1 MASVALPVGLLAAM
15 VAEVVVSRLAPV
27 AVLVA
32 TGGVAAWGA
41 RVGVL
46 ASCRRHGLVVGAV
59 VGVGRLLILL
69 GIAALV
75 RLASTGMPAGGL
87 ISVTLLVPGVL
98 VVVGYGLGRAV
109 GRIHR
114 RQADPLAGHAAHRGA
129 DAALMGVVL
138 AGVVAVTAVTVLAW
152 TSDAPWTPARPTPV
166 TWFVIAVAAVVV
178 GRPAVLRARTRTV
191 AAGTGGWLRAAAPL
205 VGVAVV
211 LTLCIALA
219 LTAGLERA
227 LRDALPSLPSWR
239 LDLFD
244 PAIDAGA
251 SPPRTWDESTAGVA
265 WQIAVLVAIVVMLTV
280 GRFAKRRRRRQPYG
294 PGLSLRML
302 LRSLLGLGR
311 PRRVVTDADEQDPV
325 DPPEAVADVPL
336 AARAPDWMQR
346 LRPRPRDPA
355 AAILYDYRQ
364 VQRRLPGAR
373 RRRSSETVLAH
384 AAREHAAALAEL
396 ADMVCAIRFAE
407 RTPTADDAERSR
419 LLVRRVTRG

>member
-1 MASVALPVGLLAAM
+1 
-15 VAEVVVSRLAPV
+15 
-27 AVLVA
+27 
-32 TGGVAAWGA
+32 
-41 RVGVL
+41 VGVL
-46 ASCRRHGLVVGAV
+46 AGWRRHGAPGRAV
-59 VGVGRLLILL
+59 LGVGRLLILL

-87 ISVTLLVPGVL
+87 IGVTLLVPGVL

-138 AGVVAVTAVTVLAW
+138 AGVVAVTMVTVLAW
-152 TSDAPWTPARPTPV
+152 TSNAPWTPARQTPV
-166 TWFVIAVAAVVV
+166 TWFVVAVAAVVV
-178 GRPAVLRARTRTV
+178 GRPAVLRARNRTV
-191 AAGTGGWLRAAAPL
+191 AAGAGGWLRAAAPL
-205 VGVAVV
+205 VGVVV
-211 LTLCIALA
+211 ALTLCIALA
-219 LTAGLERA
+219 LTVGLERA
-227 LRDALPSLPSWR
+227 LRDALPTLPTWR
-239 LDLFD
+239 LGLFD
-244 PAIDAGA
+244 PAVDASA
-251 SPPRTWDESTAGVA
+251 PPPRTWDESTAGVV
-265 WQIAVLVAIVVMLTV
+265 WQIVVLVTIVVLLTV
-280 GRFAKRRRRRQPYG
+280 GRFARRRRRPQPYG

-311 PRRVVTDADEQDPV
+311 SRRVVTAADEQDQV
-325 DPPEAVADVPL
+325 DPAESVADVPL
-336 AARAPDWMQR
+336 AARVPDWVQR
-346 LRPRPRDPA
+346 FRPRPRDPA

-419 LLVRRVTRG
+419 LLVRRVTGG